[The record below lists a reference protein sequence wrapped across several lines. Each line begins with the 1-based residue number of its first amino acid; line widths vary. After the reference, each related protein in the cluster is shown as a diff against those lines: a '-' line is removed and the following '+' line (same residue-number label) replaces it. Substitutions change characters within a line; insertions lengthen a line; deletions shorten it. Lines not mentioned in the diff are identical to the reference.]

1 MYTQKDASP
10 VILLSK
16 LKLDYVDCVLN
27 DDLTR
32 SMLDFSC
39 LVMFRFKSLFSLRD
53 FVHSGY
59 CDPQRRRLLL
69 LLLAL
74 ALAALASSQIVSPPK
89 I

>member
-16 LKLDYVDCVLN
+16 LKLDYVVLCVLN

-39 LVMFRFKSLFSLRD
+39 LVMFRFKSLFEVDDHNFCSNE
-53 FVHSGY
+53 
-59 CDPQRRRLLL
+59 
-69 LLLAL
+69 
-74 ALAALASSQIVSPPK
+74 
-89 I
+89 